1 MTDIVERLRAGPNGK
16 HDPAIYGEM
25 LAAAAEIERLRA
37 LQSMVI
43 EVIDASDDLT
53 AENAR
58 LRDMMRGH
66 TATAWDLG
74 KARAENERLR
84 AALESLT
91 EDPPATLD
99 EPDADW
105 EVIVKM
111 RAIATAALDNQQE
124 RRNLAPGDLSVEA
137 LKNTKMDARHEPLNA
152 LVDQQPMGRAAPD
165 ELTAETERLGLYDP
179 PKEG

>member
-37 LQSMVI
+37 LQSMAI

-58 LRDMMRGH
+58 LTETLKAISELDNGH
-66 TATAWDLG
+66 DYDGVYEAIHLA
-74 KARAENERLR
+74 KV
-84 AALESLT
+84 AL
-91 EDPPATLD
+91 
-99 EPDADW
+99 
-105 EVIVKM
+105 
-111 RAIATAALDNQQE
+111 NQQE